1 MVRVRTVSYAFSY
14 EKALSNRPFR
24 HRVDP
29 FAVVPIYP
37 KGPGK
42 TARASAAYSSAAETT
57 SQLIA
62 ENRSIEGDDDAFVY
76 RRLGNTQTGTP
87 PLLCLQ
93 HYCGNSVH

>member
-1 MVRVRTVSYAFSY
+1 LVKVRVRTVSYVVYY
-14 EKALSNRPFR
+14 EKPLSNRPFR

-29 FAVVPIYP
+29 FAVVPVYP

-62 ENRSIEGDDDAFVY
+62 ENRSIEVGGDAFVY
-76 RRLGNTQTGTP
+76 RRFGNT
-87 PLLCLQ
+87 
-93 HYCGNSVH
+93 